1 MKAARRTPADPRFLG
16 GALALGLLTVLIG
29 GAFVGLIAEGARN
42 PGAAWAAFDS
52 YLLRI
57 IRFTLMQALL
67 STALSILPALLVA
80 RALSR
85 HPTFP
90 GRHLILQ
97 LFAVPLALPAIV
109 AALGLLALLG
119 RAGFLAPP
127 LGALTG
133 EPWPGIYGLSGILI
147 AHVFFNLPMAT
158 RLFLEALETVPT
170 DQHRLGVQ
178 LGFKAWNSFR
188 FIEWPA
194 LRKALPS
201 IAGLVFMLCVTS
213 FTLVLTLGGGPRATT
228 LEVAIY
234 QALRFDFDP
243 SRAVALTL
251 VQLALTV
258 IILALLSRLGADAA
272 GEANLSVAPRRFDF
286 PSPRESIANGAIL
299 LAAVLFVVSPLAATG
314 IAGLSADLQRLAS
327 EGSVHS
333 ATLTSLWLAFSA
345 AAFSILLSFALVR
358 TRHALQTQRRDAP
371 PSLFERLTDR
381 GAGYVLVVP
390 PIVIG
395 AGWFILLRTVA
406 DLFALAPIMVI
417 TVNGVMAMPFALRL
431 IRPAHDAAATRHDRL
446 CASLGITGWN
456 RLRLIDWP
464 SLRRPLLAA
473 FAFAMALSLGDLGV
487 IALFGSDAVKTL
499 PYLLLERMGSY
510 RTADAAGLG
519 LFLALLTLAL
529 MLLSDR
535 LGRSRQ

>member
-1 MKAARRTPADPRFLG
+1 VKAARSTLADPRFLG
-16 GALALGLLTVLIG
+16 GGLALALLAVLIG

-42 PGAAWAAFDS
+42 PGAALAAFDS

-57 IRFTLMQALL
+57 IRFTLVQALL
-67 STALSILPALLVA
+67 STALAVLPAIAVA

-85 HPTFP
+85 HPIFP
-90 GRHLILQ
+90 GRRLILQ

-119 RAGFLAPP
+119 RAGFLAPR
-127 LGALTG
+127 LSALTG
-133 EPWPGIYGLSGILI
+133 EPWPGIYGLRGILV

-178 LGFKAWNSFR
+178 LGFNARNTFR

-243 SRAVALTL
+243 ARAVALTL
-251 VQLALTV
+251 VQLGLTV
-258 IILALLSRLGADAA
+258 VILALLSRLGADTA
-272 GEANLSVAPRRFDF
+272 GEANLSVAHRRFDR
-286 PSPRESIANGAIL
+286 PSTKERVTNGAIL
-299 LAAVLFVVSPLAATG
+299 LAAILFVLSPLAAIV
-314 IAGLSADLQRLAS
+314 IAGLSADLQRLAW
-327 EGSVHS
+327 ETSVQS
-333 ATLTSLWLAFSA
+333 AMLTSLWLAFA
-345 AAFSILLSFALVR
+345 AASLSILLSFSLVR
-358 TRHALQTQRRDAP
+358 TRHALQGQRKGA

-381 GAGYVLVVP
+381 GAGYVLVIP

-395 AGWFILLRTVA
+395 AGWFILLRGVA
-406 DLFALAPIMVI
+406 DLFALAPITI
-417 TVNGVMAMPFALRL
+417 SAPPSAS
-431 IRPAHDAAATRHDRL
+431 PAGTD
-446 CASLGITGWN
+446 CASSTG
-456 RLRLIDWP
+456 RRCAARSLPP
-464 SLRRPLLAA
+464 SPLPWRCRSAI
-473 FAFAMALSLGDLGV
+473 S
-487 IALFGSDAVKTL
+487 
-499 PYLLLERMGSY
+499 
-510 RTADAAGLG
+510 
-519 LFLALLTLAL
+519 ALLPCSAP
-529 MLLSDR
+529 MP
-535 LGRSRQ
+535 